1 MKRDLGALA
10 ARRFD
15 VLVVGG
21 GIYGAACAWDAA
33 QRGLAVALVETG
45 DFASGTTWNSLK
57 TIHGGL
63 RYLQA
68 LDLAR
73 MRASIRERRTLLRL
87 APELVRPLPFVVP
100 TYGHGLHGLE
110 ALFLGLLIN
119 DFVAHDR
126 NRGLPA
132 SHHLPPGRMLT
143 RRELFDLFPNL
154 PSVRVSGGALWYD
167 AQVSSEARL
176 VLAYLHAAA
185 EAGALPINYCE
196 ALEILRDEGG
206 QVRGARVRDVEAG
219 QVFDVRA
226 AALLNCAGPA
236 LATLIERAGL
246 PDPGVK
252 LLRAFNLV
260 LDRPGLGAHALG
272 MRSGGRYL
280 FAVPWQGR
288 AVMGTAYEPAG
299 WEGPGP
305 EGFLHECALAFPWLG
320 LRPEHV
326 CLVHAGLVPGSG
338 GASGLA
344 SRPLLID
351 HAAEGLPGAVS
362 VMGVKLTTARGV
374 AEAAVDIVAARS
386 GRTLA
391 PCRTADTPLARARA
405 LGGTLEQAVGV
416 AVDEEQTLHLTDLV
430 LRRLHLGS
438 AGPTPDVDLHG
449 AARALAARLHWGPER
464 AAQELDTLRAFYG
477 RQRGA

>member
-1 MKRDLGALA
+1 MKRDLGALG

-33 QRGLAVALVETG
+33 QRGLTVALVEAG

-68 LDLAR
+68 LDVRR

-110 ALFLGLLIN
+110 ALFLGLLVN

-132 SHHLPPGRMLT
+132 SQHLPPGRMLT
-143 RRELFDLFPNL
+143 RRELFDLFPEL
-154 PSVRVSGGALWYD
+154 PRVRISGGALWYD

-176 VLAYLHAAA
+176 VLAYLHAAT
-185 EAGALPINYCE
+185 EAGALAINYCE
-196 ALEILRDEGG
+196 ALEILRDEAG
-206 QVRGARVRDVEAG
+206 QVRGARVRDVEGG

-226 AALLNCAGPA
+226 AALLNCTGPG
-236 LATLIERAGL
+236 LSTLIERASL
-246 PDPGVK
+246 PTPGVK

-260 LDRPGLGAHALG
+260 LERPGLGAHALG

-280 FAVPWQGR
+280 FAVP
-288 AVMGTAYEPAG
+288 
-299 WEGPGP
+299 
-305 EGFLHECALAFPWLG
+305 
-320 LRPEHV
+320 
-326 CLVHAGLVPGSG
+326 
-338 GASGLA
+338 
-344 SRPLLID
+344 
-351 HAAEGLPGAVS
+351 
-362 VMGVKLTTARGV
+362 
-374 AEAAVDIVAARS
+374 
-386 GRTLA
+386 
-391 PCRTADTPLARARA
+391 
-405 LGGTLEQAVGV
+405 
-416 AVDEEQTLHLTDLV
+416 
-430 LRRLHLGS
+430 
-438 AGPTPDVDLHG
+438 
-449 AARALAARLHWGPER
+449 
-464 AAQELDTLRAFYG
+464 
-477 RQRGA
+477 